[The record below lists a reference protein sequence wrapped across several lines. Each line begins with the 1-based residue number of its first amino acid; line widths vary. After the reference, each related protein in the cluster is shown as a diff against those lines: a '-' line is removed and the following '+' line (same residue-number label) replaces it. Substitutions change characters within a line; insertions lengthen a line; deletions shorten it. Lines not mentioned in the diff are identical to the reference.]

1 MQRSPENMGRGRKG
15 ALVSGVVLAAM
26 AVGIYLVVLLKF
38 FAQG

>member
-1 MQRSPENMGRGRKG
+1 MQGSPENTGRGRKG
-15 ALVSGVVLAAM
+15 ALLSGVVLAAM

>member
-1 MQRSPENMGRGRKG
+1 MQGAPEDMERQRKG

>member
-1 MQRSPENMGRGRKG
+1 MHGSPEDMARGRKG
-15 ALVSGVVLAAM
+15 AILSGVVLAAM

>member
-1 MQRSPENMGRGRKG
+1 MQGAPEGMGRGRKG

>member
-1 MQRSPENMGRGRKG
+1 MQGSPDGTGRQRKG
-15 ALVSGVVLAAM
+15 ALVSGMVLAAM

>member
-1 MQRSPENMGRGRKG
+1 MQRSRDDMGRGRKG